1 MAEETK
7 VQETKTEGQQQEGK
21 ETKQESQVNVEQI
34 KNDAVAEY
42 LKTLG
47 YEDASLKEVLRKHK
61 EDEDAKKTDLQK
73 ATDTLTETTKQ
84 LSEERKARQM
94 AEAKLEAI
102 KLGARP
108 DLVDDLVL
116 IASAKATKDKS
127 VSAVIAEMKEG
138 NTGKVYFIFEEE
150 KEEEGKKKR
159 GQGTN
164 ITRKQPEQNKE
175 KEKEKEKEEGQ
186 KKENSGEGK
195 NEGTI
200 AHRILANRKIK
211 KPYYW
216 GKE

>member
-7 VQETKTEGQQQEGK
+7 AQETKTEGQQQEGK
-21 ETKQESQVNVEQI
+21 ETKQEPQVNVEQI
-34 KNDAVAEY
+34 KNEAVSAY
-42 LKTLG
+42 LKNLG
-47 YEDASLKEVLRKHK
+47 YEDESLREVLKKHK

-73 ATDTLTETTKQ
+73 ANDTLTETTKQ
-84 LSEERKARQM
+84 LAEERKARQM

-138 NTGKVYFIFEEE
+138 NTGKVYFVSEEE
-150 KEEEGKKKR
+150 KEEEGKKKK

-175 KEKEKEKEEGQ
+175 KEKEKQEEGS
-186 KKENSGEGK
+186 EEGK
-195 NEGTI
+195 SEGTI

-216 GKE
+216 GRD

>member
-7 VQETKTEGQQQEGK
+7 AQETKTEGQEQEGK
-21 ETKQESQVNVEQI
+21 EGTKQEPQVNVEQI
-34 KNDAVAEY
+34 KNDAVSEY

-47 YEDASLKEVLRKHK
+47 YEDASLKEVLKKHK

-102 KLGARP
+102 KLGAKP

-138 NTGKVYFIFEEE
+138 NTGKVYFVSEEE
-150 KEEEGKKKR
+150 KEEEGKKKK

-164 ITRKQPEQNKE
+164 ITRKQPEQNKG
-175 KEKEKEKEEGQ
+175 KEKEKEGKKEEG
-186 KKENSGEGK
+186 SGEGK

>member
-7 VQETKTEGQQQEGK
+7 VQETKTEGQEQEGK
-21 ETKQESQVNVEQI
+21 ETKQEPQVNVEQI

-47 YEDASLKEVLRKHK
+47 YEDASLKEVLKKHK

-138 NTGKVYFIFEEE
+138 NTGKVYFVSEEE
-150 KEEEGKKKR
+150 KEEEKDKKKK

-164 ITRKQPEQNKE
+164 ITRKQPEQNKGKEEE
-175 KEKEKEKEEGQ
+175 KEGKKEEG
-186 KKENSGEGK
+186 SGEGK

>member
-7 VQETKTEGQQQEGK
+7 VQETKTEDQQQEGK
-21 ETKQESQVNVEQI
+21 ETKQEPQVNVEQI
-34 KNDAVAEY
+34 KNEAVSAY
-42 LKTLG
+42 LKNLG
-47 YEDASLKEVLRKHK
+47 YEDESLREVLKKHK

-127 VSAVIAEMKEG
+127 VSAVIAEM
-138 NTGKVYFIFEEE
+138 
-150 KEEEGKKKR
+150 
-159 GQGTN
+159 
-164 ITRKQPEQNKE
+164 
-175 KEKEKEKEEGQ
+175 
-186 KKENSGEGK
+186 
-195 NEGTI
+195 
-200 AHRILANRKIK
+200 
-211 KPYYW
+211 
-216 GKE
+216 

>member
-1 MAEETK
+1 MAGETK

-21 ETKQESQVNVEQI
+21 EGTKQEPQVNVEQI

-47 YEDASLKEVLRKHK
+47 YEDASLKEVLKKHK

-138 NTGKVYFIFEEE
+138 NTGKVYFVSEEE
-150 KEEEGKKKR
+150 KEEEGKKKK

-164 ITRKQPEQNKE
+164 ITRKQPEQNKG
-175 KEKEKEKEEGQ
+175 KEKEKEGKKEEG
-186 KKENSGEGK
+186 SGEGK

>member
-7 VQETKTEGQQQEGK
+7 AQETKTEGQQQEGK
-21 ETKQESQVNVEQI
+21 EGTKQEPQVNVEQI

-47 YEDASLKEVLRKHK
+47 YEDASLKEVLKKHK

-138 NTGKVYFIFEEE
+138 NTGKVYFVSEEE
-150 KEEEGKKKR
+150 KEEEGKKKK

-164 ITRKQPEQNKE
+164 ITRKQPEQNKG
-175 KEKEKEKEEGQ
+175 KEKEKEEQ
-186 KKENSGEGK
+186 EKEDKGSGESK

>member
-21 ETKQESQVNVEQI
+21 EGIKQEPQVNVEQI

-47 YEDASLKEVLRKHK
+47 YEDASLKEVLKKHK

-138 NTGKVYFIFEEE
+138 NTGKVYFASEEE
-150 KEEEGKKKR
+150 KEEEGKKKK

-175 KEKEKEKEEGQ
+175 KEKEKEGKKEEG
-186 KKENSGEGK
+186 SGEGK

>member
-7 VQETKTEGQQQEGK
+7 AQETKTESQQQEGK
-21 ETKQESQVNVEQI
+21 EGTKQEPQVNVEQI

-47 YEDASLKEVLRKHK
+47 YEDASLKEVLKKHR

-138 NTGKVYFIFEEE
+138 NTGKVYFVSEEE
-150 KEEEGKKKR
+150 KEEEGKKKK

-175 KEKEKEKEEGQ
+175 KEKEKEGKKEEG
-186 KKENSGEGK
+186 SGEGK

>member
-21 ETKQESQVNVEQI
+21 EGTKQEPQVNVEQI
-34 KNDAVAEY
+34 KNEAVSAY
-42 LKTLG
+42 LKNLG
-47 YEDASLKEVLRKHK
+47 YEDESLREVLKKHK

-138 NTGKVYFIFEEE
+138 NTGKVYFVSEEE
-150 KEEEGKKKR
+150 KDKKKK

-164 ITRKQPEQNKE
+164 ITRKQPEQNKG
-175 KEKEKEKEEGQ
+175 KEKEKEEQ
-186 KKENSGEGK
+186 EKEDKGSGESK

>member
-7 VQETKTEGQQQEGK
+7 VQETKTEDQQHEGK
-21 ETKQESQVNVEQI
+21 ETKQEPQVNVEQI
-34 KNDAVAEY
+34 KNEAVSAY
-42 LKTLG
+42 LKNLG
-47 YEDASLKEVLRKHK
+47 YEDESLREVLKKHK

-138 NTGKVYFIFEEE
+138 NTGKVYFVSEEE
-150 KEEEGKKKR
+150 KEEEKDKKKK

-164 ITRKQPEQNKE
+164 ITRKQPEQNKG
-175 KEKEKEKEEGQ
+175 KEKEKEEQ
-186 KKENSGEGK
+186 EKEDKGSGESK

-200 AHRILANRKIK
+200 AHRIMANRKIK

>member
-21 ETKQESQVNVEQI
+21 ETKQEPQVNVEQI

-47 YEDASLKEVLRKHK
+47 YEDASLKEVLKKHK

-138 NTGKVYFIFEEE
+138 NTGKVYFVSEEE

>member
-21 ETKQESQVNVEQI
+21 EGIKQESQVNVEQI
-34 KNDAVAEY
+34 KNEAVSAY
-42 LKTLG
+42 LKNLG
-47 YEDASLKEVLRKHK
+47 YEDESLREVLKKHK
-61 EDEDAKKTDLQK
+61 KDEDAKKTDLQK

-102 KLGARP
+102 KLGAKP

-138 NTGKVYFIFEEE
+138 NTGKVYFVSEEE
-150 KEEEGKKKR
+150 KEEEGKKKK

-175 KEKEKEKEEGQ
+175 EGKKEEG
-186 KKENSGEGK
+186 SGEGK

>member
-7 VQETKTEGQQQEGK
+7 VQETKTEDQQHEGK
-21 ETKQESQVNVEQI
+21 ETKQEPQVNVEQI
-34 KNDAVAEY
+34 KNEAVSAY
-42 LKTLG
+42 LKNLG
-47 YEDASLKEVLRKHK
+47 YEDESLREVLKKHK

-102 KLGARP
+102 KLGVRP

-138 NTGKVYFIFEEE
+138 NTGKVYFVSEEE
-150 KEEEGKKKR
+150 KEEEGKKKK

-164 ITRKQPEQNKE
+164 ITRKQPEQNKG
-175 KEKEKEKEEGQ
+175 KEKEKEEQ
-186 KKENSGEGK
+186 EKEDKGSGESK

-211 KPYYW
+211 KPYFW

>member
-21 ETKQESQVNVEQI
+21 EGTKQEPQVNVEQI
-34 KNDAVAEY
+34 KNEAVSAY
-42 LKTLG
+42 LKNLG
-47 YEDASLKEVLRKHK
+47 YEDESLREVLKKHK

-73 ATDTLTETTKQ
+73 ANDTLTETTRQ
-84 LSEERKARQM
+84 LSEERKARQL

-138 NTGKVYFIFEEE
+138 NTSKVYFVSEEE
-150 KEEEGKKKR
+150 KEEEEKEKKKK

-164 ITRKQPEQNKE
+164 ITRKQPERNKE
-175 KEKEKEKEEGQ
+175 KEKETEGKKEE
-186 KKENSGEGK
+186 SGESK
-195 NEGTI
+195 NEGTV
-200 AHRILANRKIK
+200 AHRILASRKIK

-216 GKE
+216 GKD

>member
-21 ETKQESQVNVEQI
+21 ETKQEPQVNVEQI

-47 YEDASLKEVLRKHK
+47 YEDASLKEVLKKHK

-138 NTGKVYFIFEEE
+138 NTGKVYFVSEEE
-150 KEEEGKKKR
+150 KEEEGKKKK

-164 ITRKQPEQNKE
+164 ITRKQPEQNKG
-175 KEKEKEKEEGQ
+175 KEKEKEEGN
-186 KKENSGEGK
+186 KGSGESK

>member
-7 VQETKTEGQQQEGK
+7 AQETKTEGQQQEGK
-21 ETKQESQVNVEQI
+21 EGIKQEPQVNVEQI
-34 KNDAVAEY
+34 KNEAVSAY
-42 LKTLG
+42 LKNLG
-47 YEDASLKEVLRKHK
+47 YEDESLREVLKKHK

-73 ATDTLTETTKQ
+73 ANDTLTETTRQ
-84 LSEERKARQM
+84 LSEERKARQL

-138 NTGKVYFIFEEE
+138 NTSKVYFVSEEE
-150 KEEEGKKKR
+150 KEEEGKKKK

-164 ITRKQPEQNKE
+164 ITRKQPEQNKG
-175 KEKEKEKEEGQ
+175 KEKEKEEQ
-186 KKENSGEGK
+186 EKEDKGSGESK